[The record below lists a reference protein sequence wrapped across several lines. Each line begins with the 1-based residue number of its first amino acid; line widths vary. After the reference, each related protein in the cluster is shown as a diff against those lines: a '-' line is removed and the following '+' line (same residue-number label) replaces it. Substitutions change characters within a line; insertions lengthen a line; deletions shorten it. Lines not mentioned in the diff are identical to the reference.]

1 MLSHA
6 WPRLTAVLD
15 QSISSGNSL
24 FLCKRNRCRILISCP
39 VSPVCRHSWVC
50 DACSK
55 PSSGVGHSKPIRA
68 LFSVHCQ
75 APNLGGTWISLHSQP
90 PPTNRHCNSIGG
102 CYSCARPHCAL
113 LAFVFAF
120 ITALLLPS
128 SAQWGLC
135 WLMRLTGRARQ
146 RSGAR
151 PAVLPVQWE
160 HIAQTSMRTHDTPL
174 WHAFIN
180 HLLKLSFI
188 LKIMISNLLTAAT
201 VEESTLRL
209 SLLVVIDIC
218 VAVLAN
224 STEIWSSGPDC
235 YWITWLTLTTHSV

>member
-55 PSSGVGHSKPIRA
+55 PSSGVGHLKPIRA

-90 PPTNRHCNSIGG
+90 PPTNRHCNSMGE
-102 CYSCARPHCAL
+102 CYSCARPPAL
-113 LAFVFAF
+113 R
-120 ITALLLPS
+120 TARLRVCLHYRPVV
-128 SAQWGLC
+128 AQQC
-135 WLMRLTGRARQ
+135 TVRPVLTDAVD
-146 RSGAR
+146 RSGAAAER
-151 PAVLPVQWE
+151 SQACCIAGPVG
-160 HIAQTSMRTHDTPL
+160 THRANIDAHS
-174 WHAFIN
+174 WHAFVTR
-180 HLLKLSFI
+180 F
-188 LKIMISNLLTAAT
+188 
-201 VEESTLRL
+201 
-209 SLLVVIDIC
+209 
-218 VAVLAN
+218 
-224 STEIWSSGPDC
+224 
-235 YWITWLTLTTHSV
+235 Y